1 MTTRFIFSID
11 THSQMCK
18 MTDKG
23 ANITMFIS
31 REDAKAIREAMDTF
45 LKMSRPSRPSD
56 EEITQDLG
64 PITIEE

>member
-1 MTTRFIFSID
+1 MATRFTFSVD
-11 THSQMCK
+11 TYSQLLK

-23 ANITMFIS
+23 ANITMFVS

-45 LKMSRPSRPSD
+45 LKVSRPSRPSD

-64 PITIEE
+64 PINIEE